1 MVAESGGAEGRGL
14 VVRLAERDEDFTF
27 LMPLMR
33 EFHHESHYRDMPLS
47 FEAIG
52 RQFRQCLDRP
62 DRNALIMAAHG
73 GRPVGLLPCIAGP
86 YLISDSATVVT
97 TQAYFVTAALRGTLL
112 GGRVAVRMLRGAVR
126 WAEARDA
133 WEIMVNVTAGIDPA
147 RADRFLRKAGF
158 RTLGGNY
165 SLRLERTADDE
176 WSGE

>member
-1 MVAESGGAEGRGL
+1 MAMDDGASGQGL

-33 EFHHESHYRDMPLS
+33 EFHGESHYHDMPLS
-47 FEAIG
+47 FDAIG
-52 RQFRQCLDRP
+52 RQFRQCLDRQ
-62 DRNALIMAAHG
+62 DRKGLIMAGHG
-73 GRPVGLLPCIAGP
+73 GRPVGLLPCVAGP
-86 YLISDSATVVT
+86 YLISDSTIVVT

-112 GGRVAVRMLRGAVR
+112 GGRVVVRMLNGAIR
-126 WAEARDA
+126 WAAARDA

-147 RADRFLRKAGF
+147 RADRFLGKAGF

-165 SLRLERTADDE
+165 SLRLKRIADDE